1 MNQKEKLERLLDDIE
16 TADPDE
22 SVSMAEEIYQL
33 YKSLRA
39 ERLSK
44 GRKETREEQENQDS

>member
-44 GRKETREEQENQDS
+44 GLKETREEQENQDS